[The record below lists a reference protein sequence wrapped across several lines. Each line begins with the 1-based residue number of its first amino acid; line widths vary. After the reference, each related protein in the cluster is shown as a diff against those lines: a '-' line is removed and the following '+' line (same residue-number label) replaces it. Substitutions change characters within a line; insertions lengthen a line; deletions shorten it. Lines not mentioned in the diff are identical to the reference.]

1 MPSKGKTVKLF
12 VRRGAQRRFQKLK
25 EKTADLPVEVSW
37 DRRVS
42 DRRSGSVHTGPDRRE
57 HDRRQK
63 PPFTWD
69 VSDFVGR
76 GGLAAQV
83 ERLLADDQRTP
94 HVALS

>member
-1 MPSKGKTVKLF
+1 VPSKSKILKLF

-37 DRRVS
+37 DRRGS
-42 DRRSGSVHTGPDRRE
+42 DRRSGSDHNGPDRRK

-69 VSDFVGR
+69 VSDFVV
-76 GGLAAQV
+76 AAKAP
-83 ERLLADDQRTP
+83 RRKKK
-94 HVALS
+94 